1 MLEKCVTLFCMCEVV
16 IGLFLYQLETQ
27 SRSVQ
32 RESDCRGRH
41 AEDDLAAYIYPV
53 LSILCTCGTHLD
65 RAAKVQNLHYTKLKL
80 LCCDHHLMHM
90 CMYGISLAVEA
101 TFYKILVL
109 NSYMY
114 DKGTLAVLTV
124 IFV

>member
-1 MLEKCVTLFCMCEVV
+1 MCEVV

-32 RESDCRGRH
+32 CESDCRGRH

-65 RAAKVQNLHYTKLKL
+65 RAAKVQKYTHKICTSYLV
-80 LCCDHHLMHM
+80 
-90 CMYGISLAVEA
+90 MYGISLAVEA
-101 TFYKILVL
+101 TFHKILLVSIKHLRMYGRASRCFDSQLCMIMIVALVL
-109 NSYMY
+109 CIACT
-114 DKGTLAVLTV
+114 GV
-124 IFV
+124 

>member
-32 RESDCRGRH
+32 CESDCRGRH

-65 RAAKVQNLHYTKLKL
+65 RAAKVQKYTNKICTSPHYLPAHVWHL
-80 LCCDHHLMHM
+80 L
-90 CMYGISLAVEA
+90 S
-101 TFYKILVL
+101 
-109 NSYMY
+109 S
-114 DKGTLAVLTV
+114 
-124 IFV
+124 